1 MGVSKSFGF
10 SATGAIYTDINLP
23 IFNRIGVAQLQLN
36 QFINASGQEFNALVV
51 APLSFDRVG
60 GIVFNGV
67 YERDEKTPWL
77 NSEFSLRLGEMKEDG
92 IVSVR
97 GKLRFF
103 LPKSSATESV
113 AVNMGELWSGV
124 RSRLILKKWESGRL
138 VFVVDGALDE
148 VVGLKAYG
156 ADGELVSQPPTY
168 AFSFNENEI
177 ALEISALPTRLDVE
191 TATEVEQLEY
201 PFEMKVP

>member
-1 MGVSKSFGF
+1 
-10 SATGAIYTDINLP
+10 
-23 IFNRIGVAQLQLN
+23 
-36 QFINASGQEFNALVV
+36 
-51 APLSFDRVG
+51 
-60 GIVFNGV
+60 
-67 YERDEKTPWL
+67 
-77 NSEFSLRLGEMKEDG
+77 MKEDG

-191 TATEVEQLEY
+191 TAREVEQLEY